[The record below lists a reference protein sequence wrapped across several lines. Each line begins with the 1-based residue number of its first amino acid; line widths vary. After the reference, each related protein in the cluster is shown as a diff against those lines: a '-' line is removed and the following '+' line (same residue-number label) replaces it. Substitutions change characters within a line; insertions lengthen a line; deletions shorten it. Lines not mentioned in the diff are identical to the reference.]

1 MSTVNVYLLQRHL
14 SPLFFWSWLLQIN
27 FLCLIVFFVIL
38 IVFIVAGVLDSDAIK
53 PIDRL
58 WENLIADGNT
68 QLEIVVVNAKR
79 AAFHCEEIRLTSA

>member
-1 MSTVNVYLLQRHL
+1 VDVYLLQRHL

-27 FLCLIVFFVIL
+27 FLSLIVFFIIL
-38 IVFIVAGVLDSDAIK
+38 ILFIVAGVLDSDAIK

-68 QLEIVVVNAKR
+68 QLEIVVVNAER
-79 AAFHCEEIRLTSA
+79 VVFHCGEIRLTSA